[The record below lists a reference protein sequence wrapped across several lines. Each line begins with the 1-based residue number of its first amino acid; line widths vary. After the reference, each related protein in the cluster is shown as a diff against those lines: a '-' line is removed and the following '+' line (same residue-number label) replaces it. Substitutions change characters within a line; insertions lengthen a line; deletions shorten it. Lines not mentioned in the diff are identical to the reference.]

1 MTGAP
6 DLVVVGGGVI
16 GMATAWRAA
25 VGGLAVVVIDPRPG
39 RGASW
44 AAAGMLSP
52 VTEAYYGEE
61 DLLRLNLASARRYPS
76 FVDQLEAASGLP
88 VGYRTTGTLA
98 VAADAGDR
106 AVLEDL
112 HRCHQE
118 LGVES
123 EMVSARDCRSL
134 EPMLAPGIRG
144 GLLVTGDH
152 QVDGRALHRA
162 LLVAAMAAGVEIRQA
177 AVTEVLVA
185 GDRVTGVRVAGGP
198 SDGTAGGVALPAAA
212 VLLAAGCW
220 SATVAGLPPE
230 ARPPVRPVKGH
241 ILRLRSLSGKPL
253 LERNVRGLAAGRPF
267 YLVPRSDGR
276 MVLGATVEE
285 MGFDTTVRA
294 GAVHDL
300 LHDARAVVPGTA
312 EMELVE
318 AHAGL
323 RPGTPDNLPLLGQ
336 SALPGLMVATGHY
349 RNGVLLAP
357 VTADAM
363 TSLLV
368 GGTVPE
374 VIAPFSP
381 RRFGAPVTA
390 RVTP

>member
-1 MTGAP
+1 LTGAP
-6 DLVVVGGGVI
+6 DVVVVGGGVI

-25 VGGLAVVVIDPRPG
+25 LEGLAVVVVDPQPG

-44 AAAGMLSP
+44 AAAGMLTP

-76 FVDQLEAASGLP
+76 FVDELESATGMR
-88 VGYRTTGTLA
+88 VGYRATGTLA
-98 VAADAGDR
+98 VAADSGDR

-112 HRCHQE
+112 HRYQRD
-118 LGVES
+118 LSLES
-123 EMVSARDCRSL
+123 EMVSGRECRSL

-144 GLLVTGDH
+144 GLMVAGDH

-162 LLVAAMAAGVEIRQA
+162 LTAAAELTGVEVRTTA
-177 AVTEVLVA
+177 ASEMLVVR
-185 GDRVTGVRVAGGP
+185 DRVTGVRLG
-198 SDGTAGGVALPAAA
+198 DGETIAAPT

-220 SATVAGLPPE
+220 SAGVAGVPPE

-241 ILRLRSLSGKPL
+241 ILRLRSPAGRPL
-253 LERNVRGLAAGRPF
+253 LGRNVRGLVAGSRF
-267 YLVPRSDGR
+267 YLVPRADGR
-276 MVLGATVEE
+276 LVVGATVEE
-285 MGFDTTVRA
+285 MGFDTTVMA

-300 LHDARAVVPGTA
+300 LRDARAVVPGTA
-312 EMELVE
+312 ELELVE

-323 RPGTPDNLPLLGQ
+323 RPGSPDNLPLIGP
-336 SALPGLMVATGHY
+336 SILPGLVVATGHY
-349 RNGVLLAP
+349 RSGILLAP
-357 VTADAM
+357 ATSDALA
-363 TSLLV
+363 SVLA

-374 VIAPFSP
+374 VMTAFSP

-390 RVTP
+390 QAVPMTRTAL

>member
-6 DLVVVGGGVI
+6 DVVVIGGGVI
-16 GMATAWRAA
+16 GMATAWRACLE
-25 VGGLAVVVIDPRPG
+25 GLAVVVVDPQPG

-44 AAAGMLSP
+44 AAAGMLTP

-76 FVDQLEAASGLP
+76 FVADLESASGLQ
-88 VGYRTTGTLA
+88 VGYRATGTLA
-98 VAADAGDR
+98 VAADAGDW

-112 HRCHQE
+112 HRYQVE
-118 LGVES
+118 LGLES
-123 EMVSARDCRSL
+123 EMVSGRECRSL

-144 GLLVTGDH
+144 GLMVAGDH

-162 LLVAAMAAGVEIRQA
+162 LLAAARLAGVEVREA

-185 GDRVTGVRVAGGP
+185 RDQVSGVRLADGG
-198 SDGTAGGVALPAAA
+198 TIAAPR

-220 SATVAGLPPE
+220 SAGVNGVPPD

-241 ILRLRSLSGKPL
+241 ILRLRSPAGLPL
-253 LERNVRGLAAGRPF
+253 LGRNIRGLIAGSRF
-267 YLVPRSDGR
+267 YLVPRGDGR
-276 MVLGATVEE
+276 LVLGATVEE
-285 MGFDTTVRA
+285 MGFDTTVMA

-300 LHDARAVVPGTA
+300 LRDARAVVPGTA
-312 EMELVE
+312 ELELVE

-323 RPGTPDNLPLLGQ
+323 RPGSPDNLPMLGP
-336 SALPGLMVATGHY
+336 SVLPGLVVATGHY

-357 VTADAM
+357 ATADTMAR
-363 TSLLV
+363 LLV
-368 GGTVPE
+368 SGTVPE
-374 VIAPFSP
+374 LIASFSP
-381 RRFGAPVTA
+381 RRFGGPVQA
-390 RVTP
+390 RAAS